1 MFNRLLAWLLS
12 AAFVVLTV
20 GLAVFFHPKEQ
31 SLDVSPTVMAQ
42 LRSLRSE
49 PKLTDLPG
57 DPAASERQVMEP
69 IINETLDRLINGLP
83 QHPSKLWV
91 LAQLEPFVAQ
101 YHLTDTEL
109 RERCSVYVER
119 ILSVVGI
126 TSTDGAFYKYLIFI

>member
-1 MFNRLLAWLLS
+1 MFIQFLARVLS
-12 AAFVVLTV
+12 VAFVVLTI
-20 GLAVFFHPKEQ
+20 GFAVFFHPKEQ
-31 SLDVSPTVMAQ
+31 SLDVTPIVMAQ

-57 DPAASERQVMEP
+57 APAAAERQMMEP

-91 LAQLEPFVAQ
+91 MAQLEPFVAQ

-109 RERCSVYVER
+109 RERCSGYVER
-119 ILSVVGI
+119 ILSIVGI

>member
-1 MFNRLLAWLLS
+1 MFNQFLARVLS
-12 AAFVVLTV
+12 VAFVVLTV
-20 GLAVFFHPKEQ
+20 GFAVFFHPKEQ
-31 SLDVSPTVMAQ
+31 SLDVTPIVMAQ

-57 DPAASERQVMEP
+57 APAAAERQMMEP
-69 IINETLDRLINGLP
+69 IINETLDRLIKGLP

-91 LAQLEPFVAQ
+91 MAQLEPFVAQ

-119 ILSVVGI
+119 ILAIVGI